1 MLPKIHGAFHALARG
16 HHEPT
21 MFFILMLIDQP
32 KKINLPLMVL
42 KITKKPLWKYEKA
55 PLTMNNSL
63 EV

>member
-42 KITKKPLWKYEKA
+42 KITKKRLWKYEKA
-55 PLTMNNSL
+55 P
-63 EV
+63 

>member
-42 KITKKPLWKYEKA
+42 KITKK
-55 PLTMNNSL
+55 TSL